1 MCGSATLTWGSGFDR
16 AGFEGCGWGS
26 RFIGGCVA
34 EVRRNHVLP
43 WLGASII
50 APMSFFAILFALL
63 IEQARPLARSNPIH
77 AGLRAWALSVSR
89 NFDAGKSHHGWVA
102 WSLAVLV
109 PALVT
114 LGIHWLLLWGLG
126 WPFAVLWSVAVL
138 YVTLG
143 FRQFSHHFTGIRDA
157 LEEGDEDAARERLA
171 HWQQVDVGAL
181 PRSEIVRHV
190 IEYSVLA
197 AHRHVFGVLAWFSV
211 LAALGLGP
219 TGAVLYRLAEFV
231 SRYWHYKQRTGALPA
246 SESLQQASA
255 QAWTAIDW
263 LPARLTALSF
273 AVVGSFEE
281 AIEGWRF
288 HAQRFPNDNDGVVL
302 AATAGAINVR
312 LGGEALKARTELHAP
327 QGLEIDADMGDSDS
341 TPGREPEVGHLRS
354 VVGLVWRSVV
364 VWMLL
369 LALLTL
375 ARLLG

>member
-1 MCGSATLTWGSGFDR
+1 
-16 AGFEGCGWGS
+16 
-26 RFIGGCVA
+26 
-34 EVRRNHVLP
+34 
-43 WLGASII
+43 
-50 APMSFFAILFALL
+50 MSFFAILFALL

-89 NFDAGKSHHGWVA
+89 NFDAGKAHHGWVA
-102 WSLAVLV
+102 WSLAVLL
-109 PALVT
+109 PALIT
-114 LGIHWLLLWGLG
+114 LAIHWLLMWGLG

-171 HWQQVDVGAL
+171 HWQQVDVGIL

-231 SRYWHYKQRTGALPA
+231 SRHWHPRRRAGSQPA
-246 SESLQQASA
+246 SASLQRACA
-255 QAWTAIDW
+255 QAWTVIDW

-288 HAQRFPNDNDGVVL
+288 HAQRFPNDNDGVLL

-312 LGGEALKARTELHAP
+312 LGGQALKARPELQTP
-327 QGLEIDADMGDSDS
+327 QGLEIDADVGDSDA
-341 TPGREPEVGHLRS
+341 TPGRDPEVGHLRS

>member
-1 MCGSATLTWGSGFDR
+1 
-16 AGFEGCGWGS
+16 
-26 RFIGGCVA
+26 
-34 EVRRNHVLP
+34 
-43 WLGASII
+43 
-50 APMSFFAILFALL
+50 MSFFAILFALL

-77 AGLRAWALSVSR
+77 AGLRAWSLSVSR

-102 WSLAVLV
+102 WCLAVLV
-109 PALVT
+109 PALLVFAV
-114 LGIHWLLLWGLG
+114 HAALLWGVG
-126 WPFAVLWSVAVL
+126 WPVAVLWNVAVL
-138 YVTLG
+138 YITLG

-157 LEEGDEDAARERLA
+157 LEEGDEERARERLA
-171 HWQQVDVGAL
+171 DWQQVDAGDL
-181 PRSEIVRHV
+181 PRSEVVRHV

-197 AHRHVFGVLAWFSV
+197 AHRHVFGVLAWYSV

-219 TGAVLYRLAEFV
+219 MGAVLYRMAEFV
-231 SRYWHYKQRTGALPA
+231 SRYWMDRGSEALQRA
-246 SESLQQASA
+246 SPSLQAATA
-255 QAWTAIDW
+255 QAWMLIDW
-263 LPARLTALSF
+263 VPARLTALVF

-288 HAQRFPNDNDGVVL
+288 HAQRFPNDNDGVIL

-312 LGGEALKARTELHAP
+312 LGGEALKARADHLPAQDFEV
-327 QGLEIDADMGDSDS
+327 DASIGESDS

>member
-1 MCGSATLTWGSGFDR
+1 
-16 AGFEGCGWGS
+16 
-26 RFIGGCVA
+26 
-34 EVRRNHVLP
+34 
-43 WLGASII
+43 
-50 APMSFFAILFALL
+50 MSFFAILFALL

-114 LGIHWLLLWGLG
+114 LAIHWLLLWGLG

-157 LEEGDEDAARERLA
+157 LEEGDEDAARVRLA

-190 IEYSVLA
+190 IEY
-197 AHRHVFGVLAWFSV
+197 SV

-312 LGGEALKARTELHAP
+312 LGGEALKARTDLHAP
-327 QGLEIDADMGDSDS
+327 QGLEIDADLGDSDA